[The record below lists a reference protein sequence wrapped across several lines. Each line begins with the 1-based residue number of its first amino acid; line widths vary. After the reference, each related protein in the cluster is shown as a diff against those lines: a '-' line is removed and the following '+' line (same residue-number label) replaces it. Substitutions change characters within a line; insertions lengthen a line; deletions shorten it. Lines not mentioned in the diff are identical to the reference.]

1 MVTEMKW
8 SKEQFAEID
17 PQDMYGKIVDF
28 PAQLEDGFKLP
39 IVAGKQK
46 IDISRINSI
55 VVAGMGGS
63 AIGGDMLRAYLADQ
77 LQIPIY
83 INRNYYLPKFVDK
96 NTLLIG
102 SSYSGNTEETL
113 AAFAEAQR
121 RGCRLFVSTTGGKLG
136 AIAEKAEIDRVTLP
150 TGYQPRAALGYSFGP
165 LLHFVEQI
173 GLVPSQGKMIEA
185 ACKHLA
191 GNREQYLLESEDDD
205 NQAKQIASL
214 LFGKTAVI
222 YAGADYYDTNAI
234 RFKGQICENAKH
246 LAYANICPE
255 FNHNELVGFE
265 YPEELLAKR
274 VVIFLTGPGDHKR
287 VGHRF
292 EIVESIVKDRGI
304 ETAWVKANGP
314 NRLAEIF
321 SLVQLGDFV
330 SFYLA
335 MLNKVDP
342 SPVKVIDRLKGELEH
357 KA

>member
-1 MVTEMKW
+1 MEW

-17 PQDMYGKIVDF
+17 PHDMYGKIVDF
-28 PAQLEDGFKLP
+28 PAQLQDGFKLP
-39 IVAGKQK
+39 VVAGKSQ
-46 IDISRINSI
+46 IDTARIKSI
-55 VVAGMGGS
+55 VIAGMGGS

-77 LQIPIY
+77 LPLPIY
-83 INRNYYLPKFVDK
+83 INRNYGLPKFVDRS
-96 NTLLIG
+96 TLVIG

-113 AAFAEAQR
+113 AAFAEAQA
-121 RGCRLFVSTTGGKLG
+121 RGCQLFVSTTGGKLG
-136 AIAEKAEIDRVTLP
+136 TIAEKAGIHRVTLP

-173 GLVPSQGKMIEA
+173 GLIPAQGKLVTS
-185 ACKHLA
+185 ACEYLA
-191 GNREQYLLESEDDD
+191 DNLRQYLVESPNAK
-205 NQAKQIASL
+205 NQAKQIAEL
-214 LFGKTAVI
+214 LFDKIAVI

-265 YPEELLAKR
+265 FPKELLSKL

-292 EIVESIVKDRGI
+292 EIVESIVKDQNI
-304 ETAWVKANGP
+304 KTVWVKAGGP
-314 NRLAEIF
+314 SRLAEIF
-321 SLVQLGDFV
+321 SLVQVGDFV

-335 MLNKVDP
+335 MSNKVDP
-342 SPVKVIDRLKGELEH
+342 SPVKVIDRLKGELER
-357 KA
+357 KG